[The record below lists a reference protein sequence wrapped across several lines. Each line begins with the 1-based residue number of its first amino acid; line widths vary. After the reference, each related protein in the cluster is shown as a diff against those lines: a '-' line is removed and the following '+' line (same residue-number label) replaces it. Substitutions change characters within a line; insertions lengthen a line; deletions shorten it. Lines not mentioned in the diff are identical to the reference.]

1 MKLKHT
7 YLYLA
12 WALLAAGCSESQEVV
27 DNPNATPGE
36 EVQFGG
42 TLATNEVNTRTIYGD
57 KDADNTSYP
66 VYWVQDDKVI
76 VTSPQCL
83 TDYNNRE
90 YRINVESETQNYATG
105 SLQKTADT
113 GIRWSNDAN
122 ATADFYSIYPSKNAV
137 AADANLTKFKL
148 TMPAQQTI
156 VLRQSTDGKGLDYA
170 NADMDACFM
179 WAKAPGVQ
187 SGSTVNLQYNP
198 FSTALRFTLQGPQ
211 SNGSEI
217 PDPVSVTK
225 VVIEAANSTAIVGD
239 FNVDLR
245 DATTGQCPAV
255 SDLAN
260 SGSSVTLV
268 ANYENGTHLLLASGE
283 TAELNAFIIP
293 QEYSSVKGWKI
304 SVTVSTGIT
313 YTKTIAAKDLAED
326 NALKPGMVHDL
337 GTLPYLSEEANWDP
351 KNWMINIDDPVY
363 LSEVS
368 IPGSWNSLNSNFQ
381 SNTNIDAQYKAGCR
395 AFHLDTRWRSNK
407 EDDRFGN
414 IYNASDADVG
424 DLSVADDDDTYMMKQ
439 GSIAA
444 SKSLGHVMVEDNPTF
459 ATRLQEIT
467 DNVKSDE
474 YMVVLCTFAQ
484 GSYKRTD
491 KTWIEAISEA
501 CASNGKVVD
510 ARTINNNTTVGEMDG
525 KVIVIILTDDENATL
540 PSGSHCLLTYMKMEQ
555 DDPLA
560 ATNRPLNN
568 SSSNANL
575 MFYGTHAQI
584 TSEGTSGVSDSYTD
598 RGYAPTIDE
607 RKTVAEEILT
617 YSKNNYSPN
626 KTDYD
631 HNEWL
636 YLGLGGYYCNSNGN
650 EQSDTSGSVASV
662 MKTWIEGK
670 IDEMQSAKYYY
681 PVGIVL
687 MNNIVANAT
696 TAKDILL
703 LNAKYEQAKKSGTQ
717 QTTSTNVNAT
727 SQSTYTNGGNAI
739 SY

>member
-90 YRINVESETQNYATG
+90 YSINVESADQNYATG

-137 AADANLTKFKL
+137 AADASLTKFKL

-179 WAKAPGVQ
+179 WAKTPGVQ

-211 SNGSEI
+211 PNGSET
-217 PDPVSVTK
+217 PEPVSVTK
-225 VVIEAANSTAIVGD
+225 VVIEAADSTPIVGD
-239 FNVDLR
+239 FNVDLSN
-245 DATTGQCPAV
+245 AATGQCPAV
-255 SDLAN
+255 SDIAN

-283 TAELNAFIIP
+283 TAQLNAFIIP
-293 QEYSSVKGWKI
+293 QEYSSIEGWKI
-304 SVTVSTGIT
+304 TVILATGDT
-313 YTKTIAAKDLAED
+313 YTKTIKESDLAK
-326 NALKPGMVHDL
+326 NAALKPGMVHDL
-337 GTLPYLSEEANWDP
+337 GNLPCLSEYVTDWDP
-351 KNWMINIDDPVY
+351 KNWMINIDDAVY

-368 IPGSWNSLNSNFQ
+368 IPGSWNSLNSDFQ
-381 SNTNIDAQYKAGCR
+381 SDTSINDQYNAGCR
-395 AFHLDTRWRSNK
+395 AFHLDTRWKR
-407 EDDRFGN
+407 
-414 IYNASDADVG
+414 
-424 DLSVADDDDTYMMKQ
+424 T
-439 GSIAA
+439 GSILNRSYTLGTADGGDT
-444 SKSLGHVMVEDNPTF
+444 SLDLGSGVYMTDDNNPTF
-459 ATRLQEIT
+459 ETSLDTIIKKI
-467 DNVKSDE
+467 KSDE
-474 YMVVLCTFAQ
+474 YMVVLCSFAQ
-484 GSYKRTD
+484 NSADYNGAD
-491 KTWIEAISEA
+491 GWIKQISSICDA
-501 CASNGKVVD
+501 KGNVILD
-510 ARTINNNTTVGEMDG
+510 ARTITSETTVEKAEGH
-525 KVIVIILTDDENATL
+525 VIVIILTDDKSLSL
-540 PSGSHCLLTYMKMEQ
+540 PANSKCLLAYMPIKNLK
-555 DDPLA
+555 DLTPTKNNPLE
-560 ATNRPLNN
+560 NVNN
-568 SSSNANL
+568 DARL
-575 MFYGTHAQI
+575 YLYGTHSQL
-584 TSEGTSGVSDSYTD
+584 TTSGTTSFDSDLD
-598 RGYAPTIDE
+598 RRGWVHTATE
-607 RKTVAEEILT
+607 RQTALQEILNT
-617 YSKNNYSPN
+617 SKANYSPSSTN
-626 KTDYD
+626 YG
-631 HNEWL
+631 HNQWY
-636 YLGLGGYYCNSNGN
+636 YLGLGGYYGYADGSS
-650 EQSDTSGSVASV
+650 ETSGYLNLAND
-662 MKTWIEGK
+662 MNTWIEGK

-696 TAKDILL
+696 TSKDILL
-703 LNAKYEQAKKSGTQ
+703 LNARYEQAKKSGTQ

-727 SQSTYTNGGNAI
+727 NQSTYTNGGNAI